1 MTEYATP
8 RSVTR
13 SCHLLGMHPATYH
26 RHQNRKHHPRPDP
39 WAAVKAAIIRH
50 HEETQGRCGRRD
62 MHAWLR
68 REGIMVS
75 YEKCHKLMQELEIRA
90 VRGTRHRPKA
100 QGINNEAVAMP
111 NLLWEADHPR
121 DFSSAIP
128 GTRLVGDCTEF
139 VWHRRGKHLYLH
151 VVMDLYHRGVMGWAL
166 SDKPDAISAL
176 AAMEMARNQ
185 GAFRTN
191 VIFHSDHGS
200 QYMSNR
206 FRDYCQLQGIR
217 QSMGA
222 KRVCYDNAV
231 AESFFATLKGD
242 LPDIKTFATKQD
254 LAVWVVTWIE
264 GWYNSRRPHSWN
276 RGYPP
281 FSRPPTIEHPICRT
295 TP

>member
-1 MTEYATP
+1 
-8 RSVTR
+8 
-13 SCHLLGMHPATYH
+13 
-26 RHQNRKHHPRPDP
+26 
-39 WAAVKAAIIRH
+39 
-50 HEETQGRCGRRD
+50 
-62 MHAWLR
+62 
-68 REGIMVS
+68 
-75 YEKCHKLMQELEIRA
+75 MQELEIRA

-231 AESFFATLKGD
+231 AESLLRHPERGSSGYQNVCHEARPRSVGGD
-242 LPDIKTFATKQD
+242 MDRR
-254 LAVWVVTWIE
+254 VVQL
-264 GWYNSRRPHSWN
+264 SQAA
-276 RGYPP
+276 
-281 FSRPPTIEHPICRT
+281 
-295 TP
+295 